1 MPARNV
7 RSARGTIYLAQTEGK
22 LRLVTLACW
31 APVAICAWLVTVT
44 PREAWARAALGD
56 VAWWI
61 LPAILLVLALLLPVA
76 LIPWHGRRVMRVV
89 LERDGQLR
97 VTTFRMWG
105 PRTEKLQPQEIA
117 ARRFRL
123 DRAGEAPL
131 GFEALVVLGFVQL
144 D

>member
-7 RSARGTIYLAQTEGK
+7 RSDRGTIYLAQTGGR

-31 APVAICAWLVTVT
+31 APVGICAWLVTFM
-44 PREAWARAALGD
+44 PRETWARAALGD

-61 LPAILLVLALLLPVA
+61 LPAMLLALSLLLPAA

-105 PRTEKLQPQEIA
+105 RRTERLRPQEIA